1 MITETKKQVTL
12 VIAGRSY
19 PVQIDPVEEQEVKT
33 VVAEVNARV
42 ESIQSRYPKQ
52 DKQDC
57 LAMAILMYASE
68 LHKIQHTG
76 ELAEMQEA
84 MAAKMSAIENLLDDL
99 LS

>member
-1 MITETKKQVTL
+1 MITEAKKQVTI

-19 PVQIDPVEEQEVKT
+19 PVQMDPVEEREVKT

-68 LHKIQHTG
+68 LHKIRAGYRRTRRIARIDGRQNGCH
-76 ELAEMQEA
+76 
-84 MAAKMSAIENLLDDL
+84 
-99 LS
+99 